1 MPSRNPI
8 RPYADAALAW
18 ALGGMLVTG
27 LVLYLPLPD
36 PEVAAAPAVLGID
49 LLTWMNLHR
58 AFGGLFLAAGLA
70 AALARMAPARSAIG
84 AGFGAPAVAPAARH
98 GVAALLAAAVAIM
111 AAAHWWP
118 VSVLLNP
125 AEVAADYEIED
136 GTGEGLSGLPY
147 AGAEHESMAVVAQR
161 MGMEPTRVEIALQEA
176 KLVYRDLEQT
186 LEGVAARN
194 GTTASAVYAALRHL
208 EAPPASPEEEAALD
222 LAQKRVN
229 P

>member
-1 MPSRNPI
+1 
-8 RPYADAALAW
+8 
-18 ALGGMLVTG
+18 
-27 LVLYLPLPD
+27 
-36 PEVAAAPAVLGID
+36 
-49 LLTWMNLHR
+49 
-58 AFGGLFLAAGLA
+58 
-70 AALARMAPARSAIG
+70 
-84 AGFGAPAVAPAARH
+84 
-98 GVAALLAAAVAIM
+98 M

-136 GTGEGLSGLPY
+136 GMGEALSGLPY
-147 AGAEHESMAVVAQR
+147 PGAEHESMAVVAQR

-222 LAQKRVN
+222 LAQKRVS